1 MLDGQ
6 SRGKFSIRQMML
18 AMFFLALF
26 SFLTAAA
33 YAGDPAAYGLVL
45 GSVGLVLSIF
55 CMAFV
60 SGLAIF
66 LSQLKSVRLQESSE
80 VIIQSGDIAGEMSDK
95 VSQRAEVTNR
105 EYSENGSEGI
115 E

>member
-1 MLDGQ
+1 MLYGQ
-6 SRGKFSIRQMML
+6 ARGKFSILQMML

-33 YAGDPAAYGLVL
+33 YAGDPMAYGLVL
-45 GSVGLVLSIF
+45 ASVGLAVSIF
-55 CMAFV
+55 CMAIV

-66 LSQLKSVRLQESSE
+66 LSQLKSVRLNESPDLL
-80 VIIQSGDIAGEMSDK
+80 IQSGDCAGGVSDK
-95 VSQRAEVTNR
+95 VSERPEVTNR
-105 EYSENGSEGI
+105 EHSENGSEGI